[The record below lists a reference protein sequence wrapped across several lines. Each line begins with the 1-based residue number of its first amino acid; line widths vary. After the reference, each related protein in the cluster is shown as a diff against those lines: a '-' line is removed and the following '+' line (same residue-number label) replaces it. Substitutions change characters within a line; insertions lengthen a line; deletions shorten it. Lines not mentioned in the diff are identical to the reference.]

1 MFEKRLRI
9 LLRSLEY
16 NLIKVHL
23 SFGLLCASL
32 VMPALHTA
40 WLKQS
45 CDNSD
50 QADSVNESP
59 TISGFHKTGRESVRT
74 EAYFILRVV
83 WLHAV

>member
-1 MFEKRLRI
+1 
-9 LLRSLEY
+9 
-16 NLIKVHL
+16 
-23 SFGLLCASL
+23 
-32 VMPALHTA
+32 MPALHTA